1 MVYVQKNGTIIGNP
15 EASDA
20 HPHGTRSRSSTSD
33 AGKGGKSPVKLSNLT
48 KTTCKCCSKLI
59 GTDNAAR
66 CSLCTE
72 WVHSNKCSSLTKH
85 EFDFLCNTPTTTLQF
100 PCPKCKLEPPS
111 TAKVVPTNPDYEAR
125 FDKIEQI
132 CDQFSQKHKEIL
144 DILNTKKEEKKEEKK
159 DKSKQIGISVREA
172 LKDHD
177 QRDEKKNNL
186 ILFNFPELED
196 DKEESE
202 DIKNVI
208 EVLAFVNG
216 DRLTDN
222 LDESNIT
229 RLGRTK
235 PEVGSRPRG
244 IKITFANADKKM
256 AILRNAWKLANH
268 PDFKKLGLSP
278 DRTKQER
285 EDNIKLMAE
294 LARRRAA
301 GELNIK
307 IARGQIVSSKTGTPA
322 VAPEADKD
330 AETETVNAGTD

>member
-20 HPHGTRSRSSTSD
+20 HPHSTRSRSITSD
-33 AGKGGKSPVKLSNLT
+33 AGKGSKSPVKSTNLA
-48 KTTCKCCSKLI
+48 KTTCKGCTKLI
-59 GTDNAAR
+59 GTDNAVR
-66 CSLCTE
+66 CSSCTE
-72 WVHSNKCSSLTKH
+72 WVHANKCSSLTKH
-85 EFDFLCNTPTTTLQF
+85 EFDFLCNTPTTTLLF

-132 CDQFSQKHKEIL
+132 CDQFGQKHKEIL
-144 DILNTKKEEKKEEKK
+144 DILNAKKEEKKEEKK
-159 DKSKQIGISVREA
+159 EKSKQMSISVREA
-172 LKDHD
+172 LKDHE
-177 QRDEKKNNL
+177 QRDERKNNL
-186 ILFNFPELED
+186 ILFNFPEIED
-196 DKEESE
+196 DKE

-208 EVLAFVNG
+208 EVLEFVNG

-222 LDESNIT
+222 LDESNIS

-244 IKITFANADKKM
+244 IKITFANSDKKM
-256 AILRNAWKLANH
+256 AILRNAWRLANH

-307 IARGQIVSSKTGTPA
+307 IARGQIVSSTTGTP
-322 VAPEADKD
+322 APEADKD
-330 AETETVNAGTD
+330 AATETVNAGTD